1 MFEIFHNFQKSFS
14 DLISF
19 NVMYDVPSLPW
30 YLTFSAD
37 QLSMIMTFIQLLINF
52 LFLFLCCWD
61 NRFFITQI
69 YCKLQQITYNC
80 LSRNQRFL
88 MQNKE
93 QCAKDPNKDFNF
105 LRFVNKSS
113 SFREVERNKMQA
125 FELTQKCINSI
136 SELTMNKYKNAKTP
150 IWKWECSAV

>member
-1 MFEIFHNFQKSFS
+1 MMFHLS
-14 DLISF
+14 
-19 NVMYDVPSLPW
+19 W

-52 LFLFLCCWD
+52 LFLSLYCWD
-61 NRFFITQI
+61 NRYIASCNKYLTIACQGIKNFW
-69 YCKLQQITYNC
+69 CKI
-80 LSRNQRFL
+80 
-88 MQNKE
+88 KE

>member
-52 LFLFLCCWD
+52 LFLYIAETIDL
-61 NRFFITQI
+61 
-69 YCKLQQITYNC
+69 LQAATNILQLLVRESKT
-80 LSRNQRFL
+80 FD
-88 MQNKE
+88 
-93 QCAKDPNKDFNF
+93 AK
-105 LRFVNKSS
+105 
-113 SFREVERNKMQA
+113 
-125 FELTQKCINSI
+125 
-136 SELTMNKYKNAKTP
+136 
-150 IWKWECSAV
+150 